1 MHVSILATGPAL
13 AMALPATRF
22 PCFHTSPRENSA
34 ADTEAELLPWG
45 PAVRQSLK
53 LRSPMFAW
61 YQCTGGEKEEDSP
74 RTGSPRERSQK
85 LGGRAMARHNDGNP
99 TLVYKDV

>member
-13 AMALPATRF
+13 AMALPTTRF

-74 RTGSPRERSQK
+74 CLQSCVAELDRLGKSRDSQT
-85 LGGRAMARHNDGNP
+85 LGGSNGAP
-99 TLVYKDV
+99 Q